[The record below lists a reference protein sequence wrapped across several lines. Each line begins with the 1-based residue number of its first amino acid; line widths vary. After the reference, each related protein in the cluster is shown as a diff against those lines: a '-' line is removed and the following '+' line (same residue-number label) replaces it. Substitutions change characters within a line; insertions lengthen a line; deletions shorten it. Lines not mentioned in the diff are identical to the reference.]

1 MKGVLTMMYLT
12 DRHEIAVAMNF
23 GKYPV
28 LTINLE
34 NNPFE
39 GRRFAKG
46 CRVRVAWDHK
56 DRRYEGMTTHGE
68 LILDE
73 DGKLKISGEGAT
85 LTASFGYSD
94 VMKMA
99 AEANVPVV
107 HKGQGV
113 VVVMDIP
120 STKTCMVRMMKVS
133 PRIDIHSQVVCHLD
147 DIADDEAAEIR
158 KEFKRFLNR

>member
-1 MKGVLTMMYLT
+1 MYLT

-28 LTINLE
+28 MTINLE
-34 NNPFE
+34 NRPFE
-39 GRRFAKG
+39 GSRYAKG
-46 CRVRVAWDHK
+46 GRVRVAWDHK

-73 DGKLKISGEGAT
+73 DGKLKITGEGGM
-85 LTASFGYSD
+85 LSASFGYHD
-94 VMKMA
+94 VMKHA

-107 HKGQGV
+107 HKEQAV
-113 VVVMDIP
+113 VVVMDLP
-120 STKTCMVRMMKVS
+120 SKKTCLVRMMKVS
-133 PRIDIHSQVVCHLD
+133 PRIDIHCQIVCHLD
-147 DIADDEAAEIR
+147 DIEDDEAAEIR

>member
-1 MKGVLTMMYLT
+1 MMYLT
-12 DRHEIAVAMNF
+12 DRHEIAAAMNF
-23 GKYPV
+23 GEYPV

-34 NNPFE
+34 NRLFE
-39 GRRFAKG
+39 DSRFAKG

-56 DRRYEGMTTHGE
+56 DRRYQGMTTHGE

-73 DGKLKISGEGAT
+73 DGKLKITGEGAMMK
-85 LTASFGYSD
+85 ASFGYHD

-113 VVVMDIP
+113 VVVMEIP
-120 STKTCMVRMMKVS
+120 STKTCLVRMMKVS
-133 PRIDIHSQVVCHLD
+133 ERIDIHCQTAANLE
-147 DIADDEAAEIR
+147 DIEDEAEVAEI
-158 KEFKRFLNR
+158 KRFLKRIINR

>member
-1 MKGVLTMMYLT
+1 MMYLT
-12 DRHEIAVAMNF
+12 DRSEIAAAMNF
-23 GKYPV
+23 GLYPV

-34 NNPFE
+34 NRPFE
-39 GRRFAKG
+39 DSRYAKG

-68 LILDE
+68 LFLDE
-73 DGKLKISGEGAT
+73 DGKLKIGGEGAM
-85 LTASFGYSD
+85 LSASFGYHD
-94 VMKMA
+94 VMKQA

-133 PRIDIHSQVVCHLD
+133 DRIDIHCQVVCRLD
-147 DIADDEAAEIR
+147 DVSDDEAVEIR
-158 KEFKRFLNR
+158 RGLKRVINR